1 MIICRRDHQCGV
13 CQENQNQ
20 AHLVRQLETGT
31 RLGLVLFTALK
42 SNRMVNLCKEDGW
55 LHLDEI
61 EWPTERLQNGVMVK
75 FKEAPRK
82 VNFKVVTIDG
92 DI

>member
-31 RLGLVLFTALK
+31 RLGLVLFPTLK
-42 SNRMVNLCKEDGW
+42 SNRMVSLSKEDG
-55 LHLDEI
+55 LLAATCLAFPEGQYQD
-61 EWPTERLQNGVMVK
+61 
-75 FKEAPRK
+75 ARK
-82 VNFKVVTIDG
+82 NALSDQRQFVQ
-92 DI
+92 